1 MERALYTYGIITMS
15 AAIALAGHEWIDWRC
30 LTASDWAAW
39 FGAVG
44 TIGTLIGTIVLA
56 TQESRR
62 RNREIRS
69 KARIIIPSLT
79 MKLIAAGIAFDKTVK
94 AFSTPRLPT
103 KEMLLR
109 ESAKLRAIPLWTPE
123 DANALAHLPNDI
135 ATQLMLIKETV
146 EAVANALEFTPNN
159 WVRMVV
165 DSVDRLNNGI
175 TLIDAV
181 LHECNVEY
189 HGADYA

>member
-1 MERALYTYGIITMS
+1 MNRMLYTYG
-15 AAIALAGHEWIDWRC
+15 AIVSLGAIGYAGYELINWRC

-44 TIGTLIGTIVLA
+44 TIGTLIGTIMLA

-109 ESAKLRAIPLWTPE
+109 EAAQLRSIPLWTPE

-159 WVRMVV
+159 WILMVV

-181 LHECNVEY
+181 LRECNIEY
-189 HGADYA
+189 HGKGNF